1 MKKLIAIALALC
13 VICSFA
19 ACGNTNNE
27 PEVKLPASALE
38 ILETVWA
45 TYGEDE
51 MFFAMGGGYESLTDN
66 KPGAVLATDTDSLQ
80 YMLLVPEAELANISE
95 AASLLHAMNANTF
108 TSGAFKV
115 ADAAAFTTA
124 MQTAIQGNMWMCGF
138 PEQLVIFTF
147 GNEFVVYAF
156 GNGELVANFQAKLAA
171 AYPDAVLAVNEP
183 IV

>member
-1 MKKLIAIALALC
+1 
-13 VICSFA
+13 
-19 ACGNTNNE
+19 
-27 PEVKLPASALE
+27 
-38 ILETVWA
+38 
-45 TYGEDE
+45 
-51 MFFAMGGGYESLTDN
+51 
-66 KPGAVLATDTDSLQ
+66 
-80 YMLLVPEAELANISE
+80 MLLVPEAELEGVSE

-171 AYPDAVLAVNEP
+171 AHPDAVLAVNEP
-183 IV
+183 IM